1 MSNVKNFIAR
11 NIASLFKDGDIV
23 NLGVGIPTLAVEY
36 LPDGVNVIIHAE
48 NGAIGCGRAA
58 SKDDATMDLVDA
70 ANVPITLIPQGSCT
84 DSATSFGIVRGGHV
98 DYTVLGAL
106 QVDQE
111 GNLANWIIP
120 GKAVTGMGGAM
131 DLVAGAKKVII
142 AMVHNSKDGSPKL
155 LKKCTWPL
163 TAVNAVTHIVTNLA
177 MIEIIEKQFIVTAM
191 ANGVTKEELQSK
203 TEAELIFPLEI
214 KVMLD

>member
-1 MSNVKNFIAR
+1 MSDIKNFIAK
-11 NIASLFKDGDIV
+11 NVASLFKDGDIV

-36 LPDGVNVIIHAE
+36 LQEGVNVIIHSE
-48 NGAIGCGRAA
+48 NGAIGCGGVATPQE
-58 SKDDATMDLVDA
+58 ATMDLVDA
-70 ANVPITLIPQGSCT
+70 ANVPITLMKQGSCT

-111 GNLANWIIP
+111 GNLASWIIP
-120 GKAVTGMGGAM
+120 GKAVNGMGGAM
-131 DLVAGAKKVII
+131 DLVAGSKKVII
-142 AMVHNSKDGSPKL
+142 AMIHTSKDGSSKL

-177 MIEIIEKQFIVTAM
+177 IIEVTNKRFVVKAM
-191 ANGVTKEELQSK
+191 ASELTKEELQLK
-203 TEAELIFPLEI
+203 TNAELIFPLDI

>member
-1 MSNVKNFIAR
+1 MKDIKNFIAK
-11 NIASLFKDGDIV
+11 NVASLFKDGDVV
-23 NLGVGIPTLAVEY
+23 NLGVGIPTLAVGH
-36 LPDGVNVIIHAE
+36 LPEGVNVIIHAE
-48 NGAIGCGRAA
+48 NGAIGCGPVAA
-58 SKDDATMDLVDA
+58 KEVATMDLVDA

-111 GNLANWIIP
+111 GNLASWIIP
-120 GKAVTGMGGAM
+120 GKAVNGMGGAM

-142 AMVHNSKDGSPKL
+142 AMLHNSKDGKPKL
-155 LKKCTWPL
+155 LKKCIWPL
-163 TAVNAVTHIVTNLA
+163 TAVNAVTHIITDLA
-177 MIEIIEKQFIVTAM
+177 MIEIIDKKFVVKAM
-191 ANGVTKEELQSK
+191 ADGITKEELQSK
-203 TEAELIFPLEI
+203 TEAELIFPSNI